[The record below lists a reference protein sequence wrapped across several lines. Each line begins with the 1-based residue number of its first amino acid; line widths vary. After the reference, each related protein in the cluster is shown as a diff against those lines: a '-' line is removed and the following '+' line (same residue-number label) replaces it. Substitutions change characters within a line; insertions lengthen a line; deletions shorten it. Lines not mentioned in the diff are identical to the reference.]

1 MMIWSTYMA
10 GNFWLAGWPYQIVFY
25 MISYCY
31 IFAQSVSLF
40 FEFYGMDG
48 ADDEFRTLVVETWE
62 AGPMRRLS
70 ASFGIFII
78 GQLVTMTPGV
88 NFLSMLVGWWAV
100 LDFYDYQVDPME
112 VGTMQNDG
120 KWAGKSLAMALESN

>member
-1 MMIWSTYMA
+1 M
-10 GNFWLAGWPYQIVFY
+10 FL
-25 MISYCY
+25 
-31 IFAQSVSLF
+31 
-40 FEFYGMDG
+40 EFYGMDG